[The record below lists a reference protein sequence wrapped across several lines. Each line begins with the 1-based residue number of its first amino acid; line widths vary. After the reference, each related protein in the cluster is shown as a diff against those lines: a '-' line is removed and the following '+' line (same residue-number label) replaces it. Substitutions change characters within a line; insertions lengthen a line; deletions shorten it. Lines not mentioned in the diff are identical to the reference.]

1 MDLPVEHA
9 RLGAAEPARLQRLF
23 EGAIGT
29 PFTEGNRIRR
39 LRNGDQIFPAMLDA
53 IARAERSVELLS
65 YVYWRGDIAA
75 RFAEALAAKAREG
88 VAVRVLLDAWAPRR
102 CPAS

>member
-1 MDLPVEHA
+1 MDLPVEDA
-9 RLGAAEPARLQRLF
+9 RLAAAEPARLRRLF
-23 EGAIGT
+23 GEAIGA

-65 YVYWRGDIAA
+65 YVYWRGAIAA
-75 RFAEALAAKAREG
+75 CPRTWRPSAA
-88 VAVRVLLDAWAPRR
+88 
-102 CPAS
+102 